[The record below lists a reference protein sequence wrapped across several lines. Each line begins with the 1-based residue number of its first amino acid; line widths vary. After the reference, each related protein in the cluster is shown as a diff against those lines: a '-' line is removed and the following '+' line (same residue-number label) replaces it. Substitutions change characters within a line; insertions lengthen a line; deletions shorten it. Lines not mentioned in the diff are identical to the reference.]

1 MNPEINILYVEDDPI
16 NGLIMKK
23 LLGKYYAIELVEN
36 GELALDLLQNRP
48 FDLILMDIN
57 LGNHHM
63 DGTETMKIIKTMK
76 GYEDLPV
83 YAVTSYAM
91 PEDRAYFLKQGFDA
105 YFSKPIDHH
114 LIKEAIELKFSGN
127 NS

>member
-1 MNPEINILYVEDDPI
+1 MDDFRILYVEDDPI

-23 LLGKYYAIELVEN
+23 LLGGKYSVEVVEN
-36 GELALDLLQNRP
+36 GELALEVLLTNT
-48 FDLILMDIN
+48 FHLVLMDIN

-63 DGTETMKIIKTMK
+63 DGTETMKIIKSMK
-76 GYEDLPV
+76 GFEKLPI

-91 PEDRAYFLKQGFDA
+91 PDDREHFLNQGFDQ
-105 YFSKPIDHH
+105 YFAKPIDHQSIQLAVDSERH
-114 LIKEAIELKFSGN
+114 KL